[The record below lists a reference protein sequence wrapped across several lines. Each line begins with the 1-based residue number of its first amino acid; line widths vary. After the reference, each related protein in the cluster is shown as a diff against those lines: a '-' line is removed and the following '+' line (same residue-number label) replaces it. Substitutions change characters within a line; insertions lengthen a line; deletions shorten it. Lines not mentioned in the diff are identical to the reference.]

1 MNSDNYLERNRELEK
16 ANRILQKKLQR
27 CEKEREQLETDI
39 AGKEFLLKQVISEL
53 ENSQSVLASRSEELE
68 TTLRNLQ
75 AMQAKMLQSE
85 KMSALGQIVA
95 GVAHEINNPVNFIH
109 ANIMHVEDYTHD
121 LLDFL
126 HLNETHYPNPVEGI
140 KEQAE
145 KLEIDYIKEEELQKD
160 LSLLTELEETLRCEN
175 NPRLK
180 IKWQNEINEIKQRIK
195 NRNGGINLQNKNLN
209 KIELN
214 NTKVDRLESIPI
226 ISKTSDIN
234 AKLIFII
241 QTPLGFFS
249 LVVFIV
255 EVIFA
260 ILAYLSSGKESTY
273 LIFGM
278 LGIIFLLLLIV
289 TVIVIFHPISLYG
302 KTASKEFTEALLKL
316 EKSGSETHIVNNPK
330 ILVAKGIGLDYSE
343 QEIITGTT
351 VIQKAFQKSHIS

>member
-1 MNSDNYLERNRELEK
+1 MDW
-16 ANRILQKKLQR
+16 
-27 CEKEREQLETDI
+27 
-39 AGKEFLLKQVISEL
+39 
-53 ENSQSVLASRSEELE
+53 
-68 TTLRNLQ
+68 
-75 AMQAKMLQSE
+75 
-85 KMSALGQIVA
+85 
-95 GVAHEINNPVNFIH
+95 
-109 ANIMHVEDYTHD
+109 
-121 LLDFL
+121 
-126 HLNETHYPNPVEGI
+126 
-140 KEQAE
+140 
-145 KLEIDYIKEEELQKD
+145 IDYIKEEELQKD